1 MHMLLI
7 LFISFLGLVFIPK
20 TQGLSIAQLSDGS
33 ETGSGDVSISFTT
46 ISVASTTTTTTAT
59 TPKAVPVFA
68 YIIIVGCL
76 SLVAFIY
83 QIYKSYVDSNPTI
96 MHVSTCTALAIAL
109 IKHFAKMLT
118 LEEDENLNANANANS
133 SCEWSWND
141 ILNIIVSI
149 VALPAGLCIAFAY
162 YPLFIV
168 WCIILMIP
176 RLIFG
181 LCSILGSPTQKTEG
195 NNSSHISVA

>member
-1 MHMLLI
+1 MY
-7 LFISFLGLVFIPK
+7 
-20 TQGLSIAQLSDGS
+20 AN
-33 ETGSGDVSISFTT
+33 TG
-46 ISVASTTTTTTAT
+46 
-59 TPKAVPVFA
+59 
-68 YIIIVGCL
+68 
-76 SLVAFIY
+76 
-83 QIYKSYVDSNPTI
+83 
-96 MHVSTCTALAIAL
+96 TALALAL

-181 LCSILGSPTQKTEG
+181 LCSILGSPTQ
-195 NNSSHISVA
+195 NSADNHAIRVLNL